1 MRDLPSLTPKPGKAL
16 PTSRLQTG
24 AVSMYHEFISKMALG
39 FHLSYREGLET
50 SEGPFHPCGHR
61 AASRMQLGLICLRR
75 WGSHRAK
82 ASITHQGAPSRGH
95 NQQTRGPRSERALQ
109 GHAGNNLGSPAKT
122 TTLIIGERR
131 PLGARLCLFPSPARL
146 CLSHIIGYPASEVLP
161 EVREHR
167 P

>member
-1 MRDLPSLTPKPGKAL
+1 MRDLPSLTPKPGEAL

-39 FHLSYREGLET
+39 FHLSYREVLET

-82 ASITHQGAPSRGH
+82 APITHQGAPPRGH
-95 NQQTRGPRSERALQ
+95 NQQTRGPRSESPPGPCRQQPGLPSQNHHPYHWRKAGHWEPGSAFFPPHPPLPFTHHRA
-109 GHAGNNLGSPAKT
+109 
-122 TTLIIGERR
+122 
-131 PLGARLCLFPSPARL
+131 PSL
-146 CLSHIIGYPASEVLP
+146 
-161 EVREHR
+161 
-167 P
+167 